1 MSIFIDNL
9 LKGKTVLITGGATGL
24 GKAMSIE
31 FGSLGARIAIVSRK
45 KENLEA
51 ACADLK
57 AKGIEAD
64 YQVCDV
70 RNPSQISES
79 VSKLEENIGPI
90 NVLVNNAAGNFIS
103 RTEQLSPKAFDTI
116 IGIVLQ
122 GSSYFSLEMG
132 KRWIKSGMQGT
143 ILNMV
148 ATYSWTGS
156 AYVIPSAVSK
166 AGVLALTQSLAVE
179 WGPKGIRSIAIAP
192 GPMPTEGAWK
202 NLIPDNTFENL
213 MKARNPM
220 LRLGKP
226 SELANLAAFLISDA
240 ASYINGDVITID
252 GGEWLKGAG
261 QFNMLSEMPDSLWD
275 LMRARRGK

>member
-1 MSIFIDNL
+1 MSIFAENL

-24 GKAMSIE
+24 GKAMAVA
-31 FGSLGARIAIVSRK
+31 FGNLGAKIGIVSRK
-45 KENLEA
+45 KENLESTTA
-51 ACADLK
+51 ALSTM
-57 AKGIEAD
+57 GIEID

-70 RNPSQISES
+70 RDPSQISES
-79 VSKLEENIGPI
+79 VSKLEESLGPI

-103 RTEQLSPKAFDTI
+103 RTEQLSPKAFDTV

-132 KRWIKSGMQGT
+132 KRWINSGIHAT
-143 ILNMV
+143 ILNIV
-148 ATYSWTGS
+148 ATYAWTGS
-156 AYVIPSAVSK
+156 AYVVPSAVSK

-179 WGPKGIRSIAIAP
+179 WGPKGIRSVAIAP

-202 NLIPDNTFENL
+202 NLIPDTSFENI

-220 LRLGKP
+220 LRLGEP
-226 SELANLAAFLISDA
+226 SELAHLAAFLISDA
-240 ASYINGDVITID
+240 ASYINGEVVTID

-275 LMRARRGK
+275 AMKSRRGK

>member
-1 MSIFIDNL
+1 MAIFVDNL

-24 GKAMSIE
+24 GKAMAVS
-31 FGSLGARIAIVSRK
+31 FGNLGAKIGIVSRK

-51 ACADLK
+51 TTAALSTM
-57 AKGIEAD
+57 GIEID
-64 YQVCDV
+64 YHVCDV
-70 RNPSQISES
+70 RFPSQISES
-79 VSKLEENIGPI
+79 VSKLEESLGPI

-103 RTEQLSPKAFDTI
+103 RTEQLSPKAFDTV

-132 KRWIKSGMQGT
+132 KKWINSGIHGT
-143 ILNMV
+143 ILNIV
-148 ATYSWTGS
+148 ATYAWTGS
-156 AYVIPSAVSK
+156 AYVVPSAVSK

-179 WGPKGIRSIAIAP
+179 WGPKGIRSVAIAP

-202 NLIPDNTFENL
+202 NLIPDNSFENL

-220 LRLGKP
+220 LRLGEP
-226 SELANLAAFLISDA
+226 SELAHLAAFLISDA
-240 ASYINGDVITID
+240 ASYINGEVITID

-275 LMRARRGK
+275 AMKSRRGK

>member
-1 MSIFIDNL
+1 MSIFAENL

-24 GKAMSIE
+24 GKAMAVA
-31 FGSLGARIAIVSRK
+31 FGNLGAKIGIVSRK
-45 KENLEA
+45 KENLESTTA
-51 ACADLK
+51 ALSTM
-57 AKGIEAD
+57 GIEID

-70 RNPSQISES
+70 RDPSQISES
-79 VSKLEENIGPI
+79 VSKLEESLGPI

-103 RTEQLSPKAFDTI
+103 RTEQLSPKAFDTV

-132 KRWIKSGMQGT
+132 KRWINSGSHAT
-143 ILNMV
+143 ILNIV
-148 ATYSWTGS
+148 ATYAWTGS
-156 AYVIPSAVSK
+156 AYVVPSAVSK

-179 WGPKGIRSIAIAP
+179 WGPKGIRSVAIAP

-202 NLIPDNTFENL
+202 NLIPDTSFENI

-220 LRLGKP
+220 LRLGEP
-226 SELANLAAFLISDA
+226 SELAHLAAFLISDA
-240 ASYINGDVITID
+240 ASYINGEVVTID

-275 LMRARRGK
+275 AMKSRRGK

>member
-1 MSIFIDNL
+1 MSIFAENL
-9 LKGKTVLITGGATGL
+9 LKGKTILITGGATGL
-24 GKAMSIE
+24 GRAMAVA
-31 FGSLGARIAIVSRK
+31 FGNLGAKIGIVSRK
-45 KENLEA
+45 KENLESTTA
-51 ACADLK
+51 ALLTM
-57 AKGIEAD
+57 GIEID

-70 RNPSQISES
+70 RDPSQISES
-79 VSKLEENIGPI
+79 VSKLEESLGPI

-103 RTEQLSPKAFDTI
+103 RTEQLSPKAFDTV

-132 KRWIKSGMQGT
+132 KRWINSGIHAT
-143 ILNMV
+143 ILNIV
-148 ATYSWTGS
+148 ATYAWTGS
-156 AYVIPSAVSK
+156 AYVVPSAVSK

-179 WGPKGIRSIAIAP
+179 WGPKGIRSVAIAP

-202 NLIPDNTFENL
+202 NLIPDTSFENI

-220 LRLGKP
+220 LRLGEP
-226 SELANLAAFLISDA
+226 SELAHLAAFLISDA
-240 ASYINGDVITID
+240 ASYINGEVVTID

-275 LMRARRGK
+275 AMKSRRSK

>member
-1 MSIFIDNL
+1 MSIFAENL
-9 LKGKTVLITGGATGL
+9 LKGKTILITGGATGL
-24 GKAMSIE
+24 GRAMAVA
-31 FGSLGARIAIVSRK
+31 FGNLGAKIGIVSRK
-45 KENLEA
+45 KENLESTTA
-51 ACADLK
+51 ALSTM
-57 AKGIEAD
+57 GIEID

-70 RNPSQISES
+70 RDPSQISES
-79 VSKLEENIGPI
+79 VSKLEESLGPI

-103 RTEQLSPKAFDTI
+103 RTEQLSPKAFDTV

-132 KRWIKSGMQGT
+132 KRWINSGIHAT
-143 ILNMV
+143 ILNIV
-148 ATYSWTGS
+148 ATYAWTGS
-156 AYVIPSAVSK
+156 AYVVPSAVSK

-179 WGPKGIRSIAIAP
+179 WGPKGIRSVAIAP

-202 NLIPDNTFENL
+202 NLIPDTSFENI

-220 LRLGKP
+220 LRLGEP
-226 SELANLAAFLISDA
+226 SELAHLAAFLISDA
-240 ASYINGDVITID
+240 ASYINGEVVTID

-275 LMRARRGK
+275 AMKSRRSK

>member
-1 MSIFIDNL
+1 MSIFVDNF
-9 LKGKTVLITGGATGL
+9 LKGKTILITGGATGL
-24 GKAMSIE
+24 GKAMAVS
-31 FGSLGARIAIVSRK
+31 FGNLGAKIGIVSRK

-51 ACADLK
+51 TTAALSTM
-57 AKGIEAD
+57 GIEID
-64 YQVCDV
+64 YHVCDV
-70 RNPSQISES
+70 RVPAQISES
-79 VSKLEENIGPI
+79 VSKLEDSLGPI

-103 RTEQLSPKAFDTI
+103 KTEQLSPKAFDTV

-132 KRWIKSGMQGT
+132 KRWINSGNHGT
-143 ILNMV
+143 ILNIV
-148 ATYSWTGS
+148 ATYAWTGS
-156 AYVIPSAVSK
+156 AYVVPSAVSK

-179 WGPKGIRSIAIAP
+179 WGPKGIRSVAIAP

-202 NLIPDNTFENL
+202 NLIPDNSFENI

-220 LRLGKP
+220 LRLGEP
-226 SELANLAAFLISDA
+226 SELAHLAAFLISDA
-240 ASYINGDVITID
+240 ASYINGEVITID

-275 LMRARRGK
+275 AMKSRRGK